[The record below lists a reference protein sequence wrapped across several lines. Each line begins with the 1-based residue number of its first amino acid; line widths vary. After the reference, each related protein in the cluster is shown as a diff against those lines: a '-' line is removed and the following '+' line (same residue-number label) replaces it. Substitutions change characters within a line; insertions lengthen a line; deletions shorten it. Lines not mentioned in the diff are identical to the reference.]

1 MDYQY
6 KIIVSNRK
14 IYKEFE
20 IPSDL
25 GRARIGTV
33 SSCEFRLNPNW
44 FFYDIEMD
52 LEQGKD
58 GWSLSCT
65 DSVYISRGDMRKLF
79 STNLVHGD
87 VLQVCYI
94 STGDLAFEIR
104 FMIDFDEKVQ
114 KYDAKIALE
123 HFDRIL
129 VGNTGECTLRLKSDL
144 GNQIFDRCE
153 IQLVKMGDVIKAERI
168 EYRYG
173 LVCNG
178 MQVTEEDSM
187 HDCSFLSIADISIYY
202 REHCFWFDSDKVE
215 VKGRNVILCEQS
227 TNMLTYP
234 LFNRNT
240 RVKTVLDDN
249 PIEILDPPE
258 KPKKPKTNIILA
270 LLPSIV
276 MLALVIVV
284 RGFMSENGG
293 GSFIILSVV
302 SMSMG
307 IITSAAGIITERK
320 TYKQETQERIE
331 KYEAYIARKREEI
344 AYYRN
349 IELQKRNETYIDLA
363 EGCRLVRNFD
373 GRLFERTPQDADF
386 LNVFLGRGRVE
397 AVKKVNYKVQE
408 KLEVSDE
415 LFLVPEQVCNESKY
429 IENAPVT
436 ADFFN
441 SNAVGIIG
449 NDSAQYDIFKN
460 SVLDLAIRHYYTDV
474 QMFVFL
480 GEEAQER
487 YQWIRLLPHLH
498 LQNNAGRNIV
508 CDNDSKNHIFD
519 LLFKEL
525 TRREESKNGLFPYLI
540 IFVKEEM
547 GIKSHPISRF
557 IPIASSINV
566 TFVFFEESR
575 ELLPLYCNQ
584 IIELNANGKG
594 FIINSCNKEA
604 KAEFAYTSI
613 SNVEAEA
620 VVNKLAP
627 VRCEEISLE
636 SALRKSIT
644 LFELLNI
651 YSVYDLDL
659 KKRWAS
665 TQIYKSM
672 AAPLGVNAKN
682 DVIYLDLHE
691 KAHGPHG
698 LVAGT
703 TGSGKSEILQ
713 TYILSMATLFHPYE
727 VGFVIIDFKGGGM
740 VNQFKDLPHLVGA
753 ITNIDGKEINRSLKS
768 IKAELLKRQT
778 LFAQAEVNHID
789 KYIKLYKDGKVSV
802 ALPHLI
808 IIVDE
813 FAELKA
819 EQPEFMKELISA
831 ARIGRSLGVHLILAT
846 QKPAGQVNE
855 QIWSNSK
862 FKLCLK
868 VQTKEDSNE
877 VLKTPVAAE
886 IREPGRAYL
895 QVGNNEMFELLQS
908 GFSGAPAQSE
918 AADVKEFKINQVDF
932 SGYKRV
938 IFSQKKQKADK
949 KALTQLET
957 LVNYIHEDCEKN
969 MIKKLPDICL
979 PALPKVIPYPEYEVV
994 EKNIGMSVPIGI
1006 YDNPDS
1012 QYQGMTYLDASGS
1025 NSIIIGS
1032 SQYGKTNLLQTII
1045 RGLVNTYSPK
1055 ELNLYI
1061 LDFGAM
1067 LLKNFETL
1075 KHVGGVVCASEDEKF
1090 KNLFKLLNTEILRRK
1105 DILMKAGVSS
1115 FSSYKEAGYEDLAQ
1129 ICLIVDNYTAV
1140 KELYLLDEDCLL
1152 PICRD
1157 GLSVG
1162 ISVIVANA
1170 QTTGIGYKYMS
1181 NFSKRVALYCNDSNE
1196 YSSVLEKCRMAPDN
1210 TVGRG
1215 MIEIDKVIYEFQ
1227 TYLSFEGE
1235 REIDRVNHMR
1245 KFTQEIND
1253 KYRGYPNAKHIPEV
1267 PALLEEQLFKDMF
1280 DISREDTYKVPVGIE
1295 YDSIT
1300 PMYVNLLKQT
1310 VLGICGKEKSGKSNL
1325 LRVILNQLNNNMFS
1339 TPSKVFLLDDIEGNL
1354 REFQQLGI
1362 VDEYSI
1368 DSSDYAE
1375 FVSDAY
1381 SELKERQQT
1390 LTEEGPSALSDMPL
1404 LLFIVQNKDA
1414 IADLSKNSDAMKKYK
1429 EILAQYKN
1437 LKVAF
1442 IYANLDDAA
1451 IAYNAPE
1458 VLKLLKESKN
1468 IFYFNNL
1475 QNIKIFDVSAATVRK
1490 YKKEISLGDA
1500 YYLDGNEVCK
1510 IKTVKYE

>member
-20 IPSDL
+20 IPSDI
-25 GRARIGTV
+25 GRARIGTT

-44 FFYDIEMD
+44 FFYEIEMD

-58 GWSLSCT
+58 SWSLSCA

-94 STGDLAFEIR
+94 STGDLAFEVR

-114 KYDAKIALE
+114 KYDAKIDLE
-123 HFDRIL
+123 HFERLLI
-129 VGNTGECTLRLKSDL
+129 GNTNECTLRLKSNL
-144 GNQIFDRCE
+144 GSQIFERCE
-153 IQLVKMGDVIKAERI
+153 IQLVKMGEVIKAEKVS
-168 EYRYG
+168 YRYG

-178 MQVTEEDSM
+178 MQIAEADSIQNY
-187 HDCSFLSIADISIYY
+187 SFISIADISIYY
-202 REHCFWFDSDKVE
+202 RDNCFYFDSDKVE
-215 VKGRNVILCEQS
+215 VKGKAVTLCEQS
-227 TNMLTYP
+227 TNLLTYP

-240 RVKTVLDDN
+240 RVKTKLDEA

-258 KPKKPKTNIILA
+258 KPKKPKTNIVMT

-276 MLALVIVV
+276 MLAVVIVV
-284 RGFMSENGG
+284 RGFLSSSG

-307 IITSAAGIITERK
+307 IITSTAGIIMERK
-320 TYKQETQERIE
+320 AYRQETQERLE
-331 KYEAYIARKREEI
+331 KYEAYIERKKEEI

-349 IELQKRNETYIDLA
+349 IELQKRNETFIDLS
-363 EGCRLVRNFD
+363 EGCQLVHNFD
-373 GRLFERTPQDADF
+373 GRLFERTPQDEDF
-386 LNVFLGRGRVE
+386 LMVFLGRGRVE
-397 AVKKVNYKVQE
+397 AVKKVNYKIQE
-408 KLEVSDE
+408 RLEVADE
-415 LFLVPEQVCNESKY
+415 LFLVPETVCRETRY
-429 IENAPVT
+429 IENAPVV
-436 ADFFN
+436 ADFLH
-441 SNAVGIIG
+441 SNAVGVVG
-449 NDSAQYDIFKN
+449 DDRVQYDIFKN
-460 SVLDLAIRHYYTDV
+460 SVLDIAIRHYYTDV
-474 QMFVFL
+474 QIFVFL
-480 GEEAQER
+480 GEEEQER
-487 YQWIRLLPHLH
+487 YHWLRLLPHLH
-498 LQNNAGRNIV
+498 RQNNAGRNIV
-508 CDNDSKNHIFD
+508 CDNDSKNNIFD

-525 TRREESKNGLFPYLI
+525 THREESKSDMFPYLI

-557 IPIASSINV
+557 IPIASEIHV
-566 TFVFFEESR
+566 TFVFFEESA
-575 ELLPLYCNQ
+575 ELLPLYCDQ
-584 IIELNANGKG
+584 IIQAAAASKG
-594 FIINSCNKEA
+594 FIVNSCNKEERS
-604 KAEFAYTSI
+604 EFVYSSI
-613 SNVEAEA
+613 SNVEAEE
-620 VVNKLAP
+620 VVKKLAP

-636 SALRKSIT
+636 SSLRKSIT

-651 YSVYDLDL
+651 YSVHDLDL
-659 KKRWAS
+659 KKRWSS

-672 AAPLGVNAKN
+672 AAPLGVNAK
-682 DVIYLDLHE
+682 DEVIYLDLHE

-740 VNQFKDLPHLVGA
+740 VNQFKDLPHLIGA

-908 GFSGAPAQSE
+908 GFSGAPAQIE
-918 AADVKEFKINQVDF
+918 AADVKEFRIHQVEF
-932 SGYKRV
+932 SGRKRV
-938 IFSQKKQKADK
+938 IFSQKKQKEDK

-957 LVNYIHEDCEKN
+957 LVSYIHEDCEKN
-969 MIKKLPDICL
+969 RIKKLPDICL
-979 PALPKVIPYPEYEVV
+979 PSLPKLISYPHQETV
-994 EKNIGMSVPIGI
+994 EKNMGMSVPIGI
-1006 YDNPDS
+1006 YDNPDN

-1025 NSIIIGS
+1025 NSMIIGS

-1067 LLKNFETL
+1067 LLKSFETL

-1090 KNLFKLLNTEILRRK
+1090 KNLFKLLNEEIIRRK
-1105 DILMKAGVSS
+1105 DVLMKAGVSS
-1115 FSSYKEAGYEDLAQ
+1115 FSSYKEAGYDDLAQ

-1140 KELYLLDEDCLL
+1140 KELYLTDEDCLL

-1181 NFSKRVALYCNDSNE
+1181 NFSKRIALYCNDSNE

-1235 REIDRVNHMR
+1235 REIDRVNNMR
-1245 KFTQEIND
+1245 QFTQEINE
-1253 KYRGYPNAKHIPEV
+1253 KYNGYPNAKHIPEV
-1267 PALLEEQLFKDMF
+1267 PALLDEQLFQDMF
-1280 DISREDTYKVPVGIE
+1280 DIRREDSYIVPIGIE
-1295 YDSIT
+1295 YESIT
-1300 PMYVNLLKQT
+1300 PMCINLLKQP
-1310 VLGICGKEKSGKSNL
+1310 VFGITGKEKSGKSNL
-1325 LRVILNQLNNNMFS
+1325 LRVILNQLNSNMFS
-1339 TPSKVFLLDDIEGNL
+1339 TPSKVFLLDDVEGNL
-1354 REFQQLGI
+1354 REFRQLGI
-1362 VDEYSI
+1362 VEEYSI

-1375 FVSDAY
+1375 FVTDAY
-1381 SELKERQQT
+1381 SELKERQQI
-1390 LTEEGPSALSDMPL
+1390 LSEEGPSALQDMPL
-1404 LLFIVQNKDA
+1404 LLFVVQNKDA
-1414 IADLSKNSDAMKKYK
+1414 ITDISKNADALKKYK
-1429 EILAQYKN
+1429 EILNQYKN
-1437 LKVAF
+1437 LKIAF
-1442 IYANLDDAA
+1442 IYAALDDAA
-1451 IAYNAPE
+1451 IAFSAPE

-1475 QNIKIFDVSAATVRK
+1475 QSIKIFDVTAATVRRF
-1490 YKKEISLGDA
+1490 KKEISLGDA
-1500 YYLDGNEVCK
+1500 YYLEGNEVCR